1 MPKEFHLKNIGEE
14 SQLIRRRIYF
24 AGYFMLFLLLFVVVR
39 IFYLQ
44 VIMHEHFTTLSQFNR
59 VKILPIPP
67 IRGLIFSQDGV
78 LLAENR
84 PSFSLELVPEQI
96 DDLKSVVDRLGKI
109 ITIKDTDISRFDGLL
124 KKTRRF
130 KSVPLR
136 YNLDEDE
143 VAKFAVNQHLFPGV
157 DIKARLNRHY
167 PLSTEIAHTVGYVG
181 RIDEKDLNSLN
192 ASNYSGTN
200 HTGKLG
206 VEKAYEEILH
216 GKVGYQQVEVNAQGR
231 IIRVLDK
238 TAPEPG
244 RNLHLTLDI
253 SLQRAAVE
261 ALQGKRGAIVAIN
274 PENGDVLAMVSSPGY
289 DPNPFV
295 NGIDQ
300 ESYKQLLQSE
310 DTPLVNRAMQGEYPP
325 GSTIKPFLGL
335 IALDSGVRN
344 INDET
349 WCPGWYTLQG
359 NEHRYRDWKKQGH
372 GQSNLKKAI
381 TESCDVYFY
390 TLAYELGINRIHTG
404 LRNFGFG
411 QITDIDIGGETDA
424 LLPSRDWKQK
434 VFKQP
439 WYPGETLI
447 LGIGQGYMLTTPLQL
462 AKATATLA
470 SRGKMVKPQLVAEI
484 RDPITDEVVSVPETV
499 NRHITIRNPIYWDL
513 IIDAMTDVVHG
524 IRGTARRTGLN
535 ASYRFAGK
543 TGTAQVIGIAQDEEY
558 NKDEVPDE
566 FRDHALFIAFAPV
579 NAPKIAV
586 AIIVENGGAGSRTAA
601 PIARRLFDYYLIDR
615 GSIKA
620 G

>member
-1 MPKEFHLKNIGEE
+1 MPKELHLKNIGEE
-14 SQLIRRRIYF
+14 SQLIRGRIYF
-24 AGYFMLFLLLFVVVR
+24 AGYFMLFLLLFIVLRV
-39 IFYLQ
+39 FYLQ
-44 VIMHEHFTTLSQFNR
+44 VIMHDHFTTLSQNNR

-67 IRGLIFSQDGV
+67 IRGLIFSQDGI

-96 DDLKSVVDRLGKI
+96 DDLKGVVERLGNI
-109 ITIKDTDISRFDGLL
+109 ISIKATDISRFHGLL

-130 KSVPLR
+130 ESVPLR
-136 YNLDEDE
+136 YNLDENE
-143 VAKFAVNQHLFPGV
+143 VARFAVNQHLFPGV

-167 PLSTEIAHTVGYVG
+167 PLSAEIAHTIGYVG

-192 ASNYSGTN
+192 ASNYSGTH

-244 RNLHLTLDI
+244 KNLHLTLDI

-261 ALQGKRGAIVAIN
+261 ALQGRRGAIVAIN
-274 PENGDVLAMVSSPGY
+274 PENGDVLAMASSPSY

-335 IALDSGVRN
+335 IALDSGVRKSA
-344 INDET
+344 DET

-359 NEHRYRDWKKQGH
+359 KEHRYRDWKKHGH

-381 TESCDVYFY
+381 IESCDVYFY
-390 TLAYELGINRIHTG
+390 TLAHDLGINRIHTG
-404 LRNFGFG
+404 LRDFGFG

-434 VFKQP
+434 VLGQA

-462 AKATATLA
+462 AEATATLA
-470 SRGKMVKPQLVAEI
+470 GRGKMVKPRMVAEI
-484 RDPITDEVVSVPETV
+484 RDPITDEVESVPEPV
-499 NRHITIRNPIYWDL
+499 NRHISIRNPKYWDI

-524 IRGTARRTGLN
+524 TRGTARRSGLN
-535 ASYRFAGK
+535 ASYRYAGK

-558 NKDEVPDE
+558 DKDDVQDK

-579 NAPKIAV
+579 ESPKIAV
-586 AIIVENGGAGSRTAA
+586 AIIVENGGAGSRIAA
-601 PIARRLFDYYLIDR
+601 PIARRLFDYYLIEK
-615 GSIKA
+615 GNIKA

>member
-14 SQLIRRRIYF
+14 SQLIRRRVYF
-24 AGYFMLFLLLFVVVR
+24 AGYFMLVLLLFIVLR

-44 VIMHEHFTTLSQFNR
+44 VIMHDHFTTLSQHNR

-67 IRGLIFSQDGV
+67 IRGLIFSQDGI

-96 DDLKSVVDRLGKI
+96 DDLKSVVDRLGKMI
-109 ITIKDTDISRFDGLL
+109 SIKETDISRFYGLL

-130 KSVPLR
+130 ESVPLR
-136 YNLDEDE
+136 YNLDENE

-167 PLSTEIAHTVGYVG
+167 PLSTEIAHTIGYVG
-181 RIDEKDLNSLN
+181 RIDEKDLKSLN

-206 VEKAYEEILH
+206 IEKGYEEILH
-216 GKVGYQQVEVNAQGR
+216 GMVGYQQVEVNAKGR
-231 IIRVLDK
+231 IIRVLEK

-244 RNLHLTLDI
+244 KNLYLTLDI
-253 SLQRAAVE
+253 SLQRLAVE

-295 NGIDQ
+295 NGIDP

-310 DTPLVNRAMQGEYPP
+310 DTPLVNRAIQGEYPP

-335 IALDSGVRN
+335 IALNSGVRN
-344 INDET
+344 SADET

-359 NEHRYRDWKKQGH
+359 NEHRYRDWKKHGH

-390 TLAYELGINRIHTG
+390 TLAYDLGINRIHTS
-404 LRNFGFG
+404 LRDFGFG
-411 QITDIDIGGETDA
+411 QKTDIDIGGETDA

-434 VFKQP
+434 VFGQP

-447 LGIGQGYMLTTPLQL
+447 LGIGQGYMLVTPLQL
-462 AKATATLA
+462 AEATATLA
-470 SRGKMVKPQLVAEI
+470 GRGKMVKPHLVAEI
-484 RDPITDEVVSVPETV
+484 RDPITDEVVSVPEPV
-499 NRHITIRNPIYWDL
+499 NRQTSIRNLTYWGV

-535 ASYRFAGK
+535 AGYRFAGK
-543 TGTAQVIGIAQDEEY
+543 TGTVQLIEIAQDEEY
-558 NKDEVPDE
+558 DKDDVPDE

-579 NAPKIAV
+579 ESPKIAV
-586 AIIVENGGAGSRTAA
+586 AIIVENGGSGSRTAA
-601 PIARRLFDYYLIDR
+601 PIARRLFDYYLIEK
-615 GSIKA
+615 GNIKA